1 MIYCFYKCVGD
12 WVLANFNLKT
22 VPANFRYNN
31 DLMFEITRIHDCLLV
46 CHVELG
52 ENSGLLQ
59 PRAGLDACK
68 L

>member
-1 MIYCFYKCVGD
+1 M
-12 WVLANFNLKT
+12 ANFNLKT